1 MTENSWLFHDNSVI
15 NMSIYE
21 TGIIYSGILLVNKKS
36 SDWFKMLGESKQ
48 DHLVYSFI
56 SAIQLLYNECYAQK
70 LQTIV
75 GENMCM
81 TFYTDELLLPAL
93 EDKHSRKTSKNDTL
107 MAYAVLE
114 NRKNFEQWIRKRIHP
129 KLKRMV
135 SIFKYTY
142 AEKNYCEI
150 SQFRGFKTT
159 MESIFGKF

>member
-1 MTENSWLFHDNSVI
+1 MA
-15 NMSIYE
+15 IYE

-36 SDWFKMLGESKQ
+36 SDWPRVLGESKQ
-48 DHLVYSFI
+48 DQLVYSFI
-56 SAIQLLYNECYAQK
+56 SAMQLLYNECYAQK

-81 TFYTDELLLPAL
+81 TFCTDDLILPAL

>member
-1 MTENSWLFHDNSVI
+1 MA
-15 NMSIYE
+15 IYE

-81 TFYTDELLLPAL
+81 TFCIDELLLPAL
-93 EDKHSRKTSKNDTL
+93 EDRQSRKMIKKETL
-107 MAYAVLE
+107 MAYAIIE

-142 AEKNYCEI
+142 KGKNYCEI

-159 MESIFGKF
+159 IESIFGKF